1 MLHSLLHCVS
11 RQVRLTTI
19 YSPHHSSQM
28 ISQLNKTNQH
38 KLLQEHHKTRFHFFI
53 LNRKY
58 LRCEQDHPAPSAHP
72 ALTPQCRGHCWALRR
87 VRGASGG
94 SVSTGNRD
102 TGVRGLCCSAPLRE
116 RETAVTSS
124 SPIYHPANR
133 PEPELLIH
141 YHTITDRERER
152 EILGLPK

>member
-38 KLLQEHHKTRFHFFI
+38 KLLQEHHKEQEV
-53 LNRKY
+53 
-58 LRCEQDHPAPSAHP
+58 LRSEQDHPAPSAHP
-72 ALTPQCRGHCWALRR
+72 ALTPQRRGHERRLRQRWRVTAGAQGIETRVWEVSAAL
-87 VRGASGG
+87 
-94 SVSTGNRD
+94 
-102 TGVRGLCCSAPLRE
+102 LLWERE
-116 RETAVTSS
+116 REEREREREERRPLPPHHPFITLPTDLSPNYSS
-124 SPIYHPANR
+124 
-133 PEPELLIH
+133 
-141 YHTITDRERER
+141 TITPSLTERER